1 MNISFEISEDLRQ
14 HLQTNAEDLNR
25 EAKEAFLVNQYRLEK
40 IAHGQ
45 LAHALGLDAHETDG
59 VLLKHGVMFDLS
71 PEELR
76 EERLWLRDALA
87 K

>member
-45 LAHALGLDAHETDG
+45 LAHAL
-59 VLLKHGVMFDLS
+59 
-71 PEELR
+71 
-76 EERLWLRDALA
+76 
-87 K
+87 